1 VAKSRLT
8 GDLPP
13 KTFLVRL
20 SDTNPTHSPFTL
32 SYDNKKNE
40 RIDRLK
46 DGRLKAKDGREFN
59 NLTEFVLSR
68 REELVFPCPKITE
81 NIYVGE

>member
-1 VAKSRLT
+1 VARARLI
-8 GDLPP
+8 DLPP

-20 SDTNPTHSPFTL
+20 SNTDPTHSPFTL
-32 SYDNKKNE
+32 SYSDMKNE

-59 NLTEFVLSR
+59 NLTDYVLSR
-68 REELVFPCPKITE
+68 REELVFPCPKHTLDTSC
-81 NIYVGE
+81 G